1 MRYLI
6 SDSDNQLPSLP
17 SDSPE
22 RKLSPEGS
30 PQPQSD
36 PELSLQ
42 EVNSPVHSTPSTP
55 EGQALAKKTR
65 ADSSES
71 DEHADD
77 NVPSTS
83 EAGAPPI
90 VTVQQSIL

>member
-1 MRYLI
+1 MREGF
-6 SDSDNQLPSLP
+6 P
-17 SDSPE
+17 
-22 RKLSPEGS
+22 PEGS

-55 EGQALAKKTR
+55 EGQAAAKRAR

-83 EAGAPPI
+83 EAGATSHSYSTA
-90 VTVQQSIL
+90 VNFVSVQF